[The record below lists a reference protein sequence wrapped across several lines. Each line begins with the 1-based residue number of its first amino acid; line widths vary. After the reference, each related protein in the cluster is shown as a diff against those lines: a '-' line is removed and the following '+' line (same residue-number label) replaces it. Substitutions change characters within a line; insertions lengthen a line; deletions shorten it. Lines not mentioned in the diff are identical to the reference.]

1 MESSSVWLVVY
12 LSTDQYDAPSYSIWA
27 TEKEARNAKVPEG
40 CFIQDIIEIK
50 TGPKVTFGAD
60 EEKQYIPIVQS
71 MDEAFSL
78 LSFRQYEHLGL
89 EIDVTDIISSLDK
102 HQEWF
107 ESLDPLDKALTLDSV
122 GALPIETQWVLEA
135 EMKSKGRVKTITGKP
150 HKPRKLVKD
159 KEISPEEAS
168 KKLQFE
174 ASGQDYL
181 WVDWRDGKV
190 QISANRPTPTSM
202 HVCWV
207 WTPDSPTPFMSTMKD
222 LANWIILT
230 GKSLPMNLVL
240 SDTELDFFIT
250 KSTAPAA
257 KAMAQELED
266 MEWPYLLV
274 DDGLPGMIKVNY
286 DDNLTDYAEDPNNW
300 VVIQTGKTTPV
311 TPPEPKKK
319 KGRGPPPPTPTPTP
333 TPPTPYPGPLSY
345 VMDLFDAEFRED
357 EVMWQDDFHKMLPTG
372 TEDSYFAF
380 REEEPSVVYTVR
392 KMTIDGEALVKILH
406 IWEPYEE
413 NSTPYDSYIQKLI
426 VDHDLLNAEPDDDLE
441 PEVWYDPTEPWME
454 EFAAPEGVCLF
465 CDETE
470 DLEIVNLD
478 GWPEEL
484 CETCR
489 DPEQYL
495 AENWGGDPEGPLA
508 KALEAA
514 RAKKPKEL
522 RLVRLPAESFSADTH
537 KSRRVSEVTV
547 EVEVPDKSN
556 YQRVTLLLPT
566 HIVNNDN
573 IKHSA
578 VENRLMDILQQPFG
592 GWTTLSIKE
601 LEAESVTT
609 RTPPPCKRC
618 SSTNHTTAKCPDRY
632 ANPDLFLGDPAY
644 ILSDQDIHTLMQG
657 KLTHSYMNEPGWDAY
672 SWGVMH
678 PINRIIRGHKIKVLP
693 MSGDGLWKVLGGKD
707 VMPKHKKI
715 GNDSGLLAL
724 IPKELWDKSKL
735 SWLKNAPHA
744 AKLGVFFPSNGRN
757 WGCYYDPWEG
767 VRIGEVDSW
776 LGFKDAESFDEEVE
790 YYVVTLKHGQS
801 FPNVIW
807 TTKSREDAVDYA
819 EALHS
824 DGNYEWVEVDA
835 PALEEVIWHSN
846 HDYFEA
852 TTSPAGT
859 KGAGMSRLKAD
870 AIINKVKA
878 HMGPHLDFIEVC
890 GSYRRGNQTPKDLDF
905 VIIPKAGV
913 TLPNILPPNQGV
925 NWVGDKKA
933 QVVIDNE
940 TVDFRVSSPTGLG
953 AALMY
958 FTGPAGYN
966 IGMRMRAKKMG
977 LKLNEYGVFD
987 RNTGAYIAGATEADV
1002 YQALGKNYKAPD
1014 QRGK

>member
-12 LSTDQYDAPSYSIWA
+12 LSTDQYDAPSYSVWA
-27 TEKEARNAKVPEG
+27 TKKEARDAKIPKG

-50 TGPKVTFGAD
+50 TSPKVTFGAD
-60 EEKQYIPIVQS
+60 EEKQYVPIVQS

-78 LSFRQYEHLGL
+78 LSFRQYEDLGL
-89 EIDVTDIISSLDK
+89 EIDVTDIISSLDE
-102 HQEWF
+102 HQQWF
-107 ESLDPLDKALTLDSV
+107 ESLDPLDKALTLDAV

-135 EMKSKGRVKTITGKP
+135 EMKTKGKVKTITGKP

-159 KEISPEEAS
+159 REISPEEAS

-174 ASGQDYL
+174 ASGKDYL

-207 WTPDSPTPFMSTMKD
+207 WTPDSPTPFMSTIKD

-300 VVIQTGKTTPV
+300 VVIEAGKTTPI

-319 KGRGPPPPTPTPTP
+319 KGRGPPPTPTPTP
-333 TPPTPYPGPLSY
+333 KSPTPYPGPLSY
-345 VMDLFDAEFRED
+345 VMDFFDAEFREE
-357 EVMWQDDFHKMLPTG
+357 EVMWQDDFHTMLSTG
-372 TEDSYFAF
+372 SENHYFAF
-380 REEEPSVVYTVR
+380 RNEEPAVVYTVE
-392 KMTIDGEALVKILH
+392 KMVIDGEALVRILH
-406 IWEPYEE
+406 IWEPYEA
-413 NSTPYDSYIQKLI
+413 NKTPYDSYIQKLI
-426 VDHDLLNAEPDDDLE
+426 IEEDLLNAEPDDDLE

-454 EFAAPEGVCLF
+454 EFGAPEGICLF

-478 GWPEEL
+478 GFPEEL

-522 RLVRLPAESFSADTH
+522 RLVRLPCFYCGAEALTDKGVLYYRAQLPSGKWDSVEVCQPCLQNQHNFGAEFDDPRVSGFNNSPYSDQEIQDMPQKFGISCTKCGCTTFKKAMARYNKNTGTMIYYPCADTACDEVVLVQAAESFSADTH

-556 YQRVTLLLPT
+556 YQRVTFLLPT
-566 HIVNNDN
+566 HIVNNDD

-601 LEAESVTT
+601 LEAESF
-609 RTPPPCKRC
+609 
-618 SSTNHTTAKCPDRY
+618 S
-632 ANPDLFLGDPAY
+632 
-644 ILSDQDIHTLMQG
+644 
-657 KLTHSYMNEPGWDAY
+657 
-672 SWGVMH
+672 
-678 PINRIIRGHKIKVLP
+678 
-693 MSGDGLWKVLGGKD
+693 
-707 VMPKHKKI
+707 
-715 GNDSGLLAL
+715 
-724 IPKELWDKSKL
+724 
-735 SWLKNAPHA
+735 
-744 AKLGVFFPSNGRN
+744 
-757 WGCYYDPWEG
+757 
-767 VRIGEVDSW
+767 
-776 LGFKDAESFDEEVE
+776 
-790 YYVVTLKHGQS
+790 
-801 FPNVIW
+801 
-807 TTKSREDAVDYA
+807 
-819 EALHS
+819 
-824 DGNYEWVEVDA
+824 
-835 PALEEVIWHSN
+835 
-846 HDYFEA
+846 A

-905 VIIPKAGV
+905 VVIPKAGV